1 MGLVLAAALTD
12 LINYVPPGALRLSIL
27 DVFFFLGQFAL
38 QAFVMPLA
46 TAVTGGTALFRVP
59 HLSFSIRAAT
69 NTSAA
74 SISTSG
80 MRLLLVGCTCLGNA
94 FLPSNRKGWAGV
106 SGPNAD
112 QFNFF

>member
-46 TAVTGGTALFRVP
+46 TAV
-59 HLSFSIRAAT
+59 
-69 NTSAA
+69 
-74 SISTSG
+74 
-80 MRLLLVGCTCLGNA
+80 
-94 FLPSNRKGWAGV
+94 
-106 SGPNAD
+106 
-112 QFNFF
+112 